1 MSTPLR
7 DLIGD
12 LLGDPS
18 TRVAFAADPAGFL
31 RGHGWDGLDGP
42 DVRAALTALAEELP
56 IEQASRVVEALGEGE
71 RFAEGL
77 DGAIQ
82 GLGLAAGLD
91 AGDLLVGESRTDPQ
105 LGLDEDAPVPVDD
118 GHAPAADSAAPPA
131 DADVAPDDP
140 TATGAPGPDRA
151 GLGDATLD
159 PTEGIDSGP
168 DERTSPG
175 LHDNGQG
182 PHPDPAGGLDL
193 DTAPPDE
200 LVAVG
205 LRTSSAPAAPVAGI
219 GHAAPAAGAPNVAGS
234 ARRARSRGD
243 DDAGAVLLCVGDAGT
258 PCRSDRAP
266 AVRGERRTMTGVAA
280 SPAGASVR
288 PLSAPTGRLPSFRL
302 GD

>member
-200 LVAVG
+200 PVAVEVG
-205 LRTSSAPAAPVAGI
+205 AGDQYSELDTAPDDPGAPDGDGPPGASDPDGDLLDDLGDALLDASVPESPAVADPLEALDGTADEDAMFGSDPLAPVTDSAPF
-219 GHAAPAAGAPNVAGS
+219 
-234 ARRARSRGD
+234 D
-243 DDAGAVLLCVGDAGT
+243 DPD
-258 PCRSDRAP
+258 
-266 AVRGERRTMTGVAA
+266 
-280 SPAGASVR
+280 
-288 PLSAPTGRLPSFRL
+288 PLA
-302 GD
+302 DEI